1 MGLRLPRNAWMG
13 VAVFGGVLLTVF
25 ALSAPDPHAQQLIYD
40 GGSVVCLAVLALGV
54 SLSVGRRSGAWWAF
68 VAGVA
73 GWVAGDVA
81 YFAGVLVAS
90 DVLYMIGY
98 ALLGSAI
105 VHWMLARG
113 ETRERAPR
121 ELVDAAIVF
130 LAGFSVLWFFV
141 LDKVVDTGHLTAAD
155 LLTTAY
161 PVLDLLLLSLL
172 VRLVFTTGA
181 WPAAYRLLT
190 VGFAVILV
198 VDVIWRALLV
208 HGDYGV
214 GSWINIGYLSAY
226 VLWGIVALHP
236 SATEIEAFNTAREE
250 RHSLSARRVRL
261 LGLVA
266 LLPAGV
272 LLVRHDVLHSTNDAI
287 VFATVLA
294 GIPLLM
300 LIRLADVLGALD
312 RVARAARAAEA
323 DLAAVIAASPIPVC
337 VAGPDGVVR
346 VWNQAAEEIS
356 GYTSEEVVGGPAPI
370 AATDEPGRLEQLYRD
385 AFHGRTHR
393 GIELKVLHRSG
404 APLDVRIST
413 APLGNVT
420 RGVVALFEDV
430 TEQRRQA
437 EAVTYLATHDALT
450 GLPNRRLFEQELE
463 RVVGRGR
470 RGEPATLL
478 MLDLDNFKLVN
489 DTGGHATGDQLLAE
503 FTKAMQTGLRPGD
516 TFARLSGDEFAV
528 ILEHLDEEAATAA
541 ATRLVDAARDY
552 RLVTGD
558 GVFDVSISLGLYM
571 LEDGETI
578 GRAFRRAD
586 EALYEAKARGKNRLQ
601 VWTAGGLGKLTPSR
615 SWSPVLKDAL
625 QHGRIDAFLQPIVR
639 LSDGSVAFHEALCR
653 LRTAA
658 GEYVPPGAFLEHAER
673 LGLMPAIDRRMLEH
687 AQTLLATDPTLSLFV
702 NFGASSFEDDDL
714 FAHLEDVLR
723 ALGPGRLGIEITEH
737 TALRDFARATV
748 RLARIRTLGAWI
760 AIDDFGAGFTS
771 FAQLASVPSDLI
783 KIDGRFA
790 HRIGEAGVEDAV
802 AEAISKIAHAY
813 GKQVVAEGIE
823 TEQAAAT
830 AAALGIEY
838 GQGYHFGGPT
848 PSGCPR
854 RRMRLRCSGRT
865 RTPEPAGRLCCPR
878 RAGHA
883 SPRGVPRRGR
893 PRARG
898 AAQARRA

>member
-1 MGLRLPRNAWMG
+1 MGLRLPRNAWLG
-13 VAVFGGVLLTVF
+13 VAFSGALLLTAF
-25 ALSAPDPHAQQLIYD
+25 ALSAPHPHVQQLIYD
-40 GGSVVCLAVLALGV
+40 GGGVVTLAVLAVGV
-54 SLSVGRRSGAWWAF
+54 SLNIGRRSRAWWAF
-68 VAGVA
+68 TAGMA

-81 YFAGVLVAS
+81 YFAGALRAS
-90 DVLYMIGY
+90 DVLYMVGY

-105 VHWMLARG
+105 IRWMLARA
-113 ETRERAPR
+113 ESRERAPR

-130 LAGFSVLWFFV
+130 LAGFALLWFFV
-141 LDKVVDTGHLTAAD
+141 LDSMVDNGHLTTAD
-155 LLTTAY
+155 LFATAY

-172 VRLVFTTGA
+172 VRLVFTNGA
-181 WPAAYRLLT
+181 WPTAYRLLT
-190 VGFAVILV
+190 IGFAVILV
-198 VDVIWRALLV
+198 VDVLWRALLV
-208 HGDYGV
+208 HDAYGV
-214 GSWINIGYLSAY
+214 GSWINVGYLGTY
-226 VLWGIVALHP
+226 VLWAVAAFHP
-236 SATEIEAFNTAREE
+236 SATEVEAFNTAREE

-272 LLVRHDVLHSTNDAI
+272 LLVRHDILQTTNDAI

-294 GIPLLM
+294 GIPMLM
-300 LIRLADVLGALD
+300 LVRLADVLGALH

-323 DLAAVIAASPIPVC
+323 DLAAVIDASPIPVC

-346 VWNQAAEEIS
+346 VWNEAAEEIS
-356 GYTSEEVVGGPAPI
+356 GYTAEEVVGGVAPMAPTEEPA
-370 AATDEPGRLEQLYRD
+370 RLEQLYRD
-385 AFHGRTHR
+385 ALNGTTQR
-393 GIELKVLHRSG
+393 GVELKVLHRSG
-404 APLDVRIST
+404 APLDIRIAT
-413 APLGNVT
+413 APLGNAT

-437 EAVTYLATHDALT
+437 EAVNYLATHDPLT
-450 GLPNRRLFEQELE
+450 RLPNRRVFEQELE
-463 RVVGRGR
+463 RVVARGR
-470 RGEPATLL
+470 RGERATLL
-478 MLDLDNFKLVN
+478 MFDLDNFKLVN

-503 FTKAMQTGLRPGD
+503 FTKEMQTGLRPGD

-528 ILEHLDEEAATAA
+528 ILEHVDEGAATAA

-552 RLVTGD
+552 RLVTAE
-558 GVFDVSISLGLYM
+558 GVYDVSISLGLYM

-586 EALYEAKARGKNRLQ
+586 EALYEAKARGKNRMQ
-601 VWTAGGLGKLTPSR
+601 TWTPGGLGKLTPSR

-625 QHGRIDAFLQPIVR
+625 RHGRIDAFLQPIVR

-673 LGLMPAIDRRMLEH
+673 LGLMPAIDRRMLQH
-687 AQTLLATDPTLSLFV
+687 AQTLLTADPTLSLFV
-702 NFGASSFEDDDL
+702 NFSASSFDDDEL
-714 FAHLEDVLR
+714 FADLEDVLQ
-723 ALGPGRLGIEITEH
+723 ALGPRRLGIEITEH
-737 TALRDFARATV
+737 TALRDFGRATV

-760 AIDDFGAGFTS
+760 AIDDFGAGFSS

-790 HRIGEAGVEDAV
+790 HRIEAGTEDAV
-802 AEAISKIAHAY
+802 AEAISKIAHAF

-838 GQGYHFGGPT
+838 GQGYYFGGPT
-848 PSGCPR
+848 PAA
-854 RRMRLRCSGRT
+854 L
-865 RTPEPAGRLCCPR
+865 PAPADLAPLL
-878 RAGHA
+878 HA
-883 SPRGVPRRGR
+883 HADV
-893 PRARG
+893 
-898 AAQARRA
+898 